1 MELRGAHPEVESVAE
16 WPRGRLGYRD
26 GPSVAAATALSG
38 AARSVARR
46 NGRSLSRPSRVRLEV
61 TGPALFLR
69 AARGMA
75 FGVWLMLLGRCV
87 FINKQQA
94 V

>member
-26 GPSVAAATALSG
+26 GPSVAAVPALSG
-38 AARSVARR
+38 AARCVARR

-61 TGPALFLR
+61 TGPAFF
-69 AARGMA
+69 ARCARHGI
-75 FGVWLMLLGRCV
+75 WLMLLGRCV